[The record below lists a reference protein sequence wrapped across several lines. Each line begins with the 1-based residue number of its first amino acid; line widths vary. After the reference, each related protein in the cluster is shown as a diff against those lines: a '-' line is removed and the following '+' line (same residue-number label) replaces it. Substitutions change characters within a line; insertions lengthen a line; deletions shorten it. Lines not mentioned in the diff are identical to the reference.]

1 MRGGVDHRD
10 GLPQGEAK
18 GADEPDLSVIEVLE
32 ASVPEAGSDCELS
45 LLLLDGLGIELES

>member
-1 MRGGVDHRD
+1 MCGGVDHRD